1 MSNGIYYGSRRVAIW
16 AIFDF
21 LGGLTTYCSRLMRSF
36 TKIKSYRHLCT
47 HVKEDS
53 SAWAEVWADTRCP
66 TASIMAPG
74 GSDLGDFRLSGRA
87 DDILFSPLEAN
98 YQNQIISSP
107 MYIRKGGF

>member
-1 MSNGIYYGSRRVAIW
+1 
-16 AIFDF
+16 
-21 LGGLTTYCSRLMRSF
+21 MRSF